1 MPLYFA
7 GCKIVEQMFWV
18 PQTGSIGMGISI
30 LSYDGAVHF
39 GLITDAKLVPDPE
52 LIINRFASEF
62 EKLLLIALMEDWNT
76 DITPADAEATLRRFV
91 NVQAAAPGA
100 KKRARKV
107 AEKRLSGAE
116 AQKRRLQ
123 ELA

>member
-1 MPLYFA
+1 
-7 GCKIVEQMFWV
+7 
-18 PQTGSIGMGISI
+18 MGISI

-52 LIINRFASEF
+52 LIINRFAAEF

-91 NVQAAAPGA
+91 ATQDAAPVKKKASRRRRAEAANAPVAPAAAKPVA
-100 KKRARKV
+100 AARPRRET
-107 AEKRLSGAE
+107 AAA
-116 AQKRRLQ
+116 AQKRKLH